1 MAGWLWYVL
10 HLCHSATD
18 HRALAALKFIY
29 GGKQKK
35 SVGAA
40 GRPFTTGLFL
50 LRCTQMGL
58 SMSDLNDLD
67 VGMVYDMMIE
77 LANDSAEDTQDTV
90 REATQADFDKF

>member
-1 MAGWLWYVL
+1 
-10 HLCHSATD
+10 
-18 HRALAALKFIY
+18 
-29 GGKQKK
+29 
-35 SVGAA
+35 
-40 GRPFTTGLFL
+40 
-50 LRCTQMGL
+50 MGL